1 MNRNTLNNDGC
12 INSNLRSDLMRKSM
26 ETKNLLNSKGA
37 IYVGKGSK
45 VSIPVKDTSVQSVS
59 LSTTGSL
66 SAGVD
71 NTVLTCQSNANLGL
85 TYKKISPEQLE
96 DYSGVWPMKVAN
108 ADSAD
113 NASNTESSMYAIYTL
128 SNNEKTISER
138 LTNLNRKNLPNMG
151 TMISNTPGAYIASY
165 YINNSYKEGKYVNL
179 NLSFDFFS
187 ASEDQTTRKSFYAG
201 KNTAT
206 CPYIL
211 PEDFRPKT
219 EQKFYIL
226 SSKITY
232 KYEDCD
238 NPSSPFPSWKATY
251 IVMENPL
258 VLIIGTDGRTTI
270 KAYEVSEGDLGP
282 QTIDTSTKKISIK
295 TINQST
301 FSLKISYETEV
312 VINNE

>member
-1 MNRNTLNNDGC
+1 MNRNTLNNNGC

-26 ETKNLLNSKGA
+26 ETKNLLDSQGA
-37 IYVGKGSK
+37 IYVGKGSE

-66 SAGVD
+66 SAGD
-71 NTVLTCQSNANLGL
+71 NNTVLTCQSNATLGL

-96 DYSGVWPMKVAN
+96 NYSGVWPMKVAN
-108 ADSAD
+108 AGSAD
-113 NASNTESSMYAIYTL
+113 NAGNTESSRYAIYT
-128 SNNEKTISER
+128 SINNEKTISER
-138 LTNLNRKNLPNMG
+138 LTNLNRKDLPYVG
-151 TMISNTPGAYIASY
+151 TQIVNTPGAYIASY
-165 YINNSYKEGKYVNL
+165 FIRNSYKEGKYANL

-187 ASEDQTTRKSFYAG
+187 DQENTNRISFYAG

-206 CPYIL
+206 SPYKL

-232 KYEDCD
+232 KCEDYD
-238 NPSSPFPSWKATY
+238 SLWSSWIVTY
-251 IVMENPL
+251 IEMENPL
-258 VLIIGTDGRTTI
+258 VLIIGTDGSTTI
-270 KAYEVSEGDLGP
+270 RAYEVSEGDLGP
-282 QTIDTSTKKISIK
+282 QTIDTDTKKISIR
-295 TINQST
+295 TVSQSS